1 MHRHNWRKAAS
12 YIYSYSVRLR
22 AETAVKDHQVRSS
35 NLQER
40 LNGLA
45 AAINAL
51 QLVHPSYAW
60 IDAPIDNMSPAKET
74 YPNKKARIS
83 KLEQCRAFF
92 TMNLDQEIV
101 VVLDQWIWGEQKMHI
116 FFTAMEL
123 DQITLSSSLCDL
135 FFEPLQWIIIHVI

>member
-22 AETAVKDHQVRSS
+22 AETAVKDPQVRST

-60 IDAPIDNMSPAKET
+60 IDAPIDSMSPAKET

-92 TMNLDQEIV
+92 TVNLGQEIV
-101 VVLDQWIWGEQKMHI
+101 IVLDQWIWGEQFMNI
-116 FFTAMEL
+116 FHCSIEL
-123 DQITLSSSLCDL
+123 DHIILSSSL
-135 FFEPLQWIIIHVI
+135 